1 MFINFYIYNKKE
13 SHFIIKKKVCF
24 VIIKM
29 AESTTTEE
37 PQSFILNIVYEIIQ
51 SPINLILVSVISF
64 LVYKIVKGR
73 TNVVNTTYEAP
84 KELPRLRRDFLVEE
98 LKPYDGNVSEGNPDG
113 RILVAV
119 NFNVYDVTKGKRFY
133 GPGKF
138 F

>member
-1 MFINFYIYNKKE
+1 
-13 SHFIIKKKVCF
+13 
-24 VIIKM
+24 M
-29 AESTTTEE
+29 ADSTTTAEE

-73 TNVVNTTYEAP
+73 SNVVNTTYEPP
-84 KELPRLRRDFLVEE
+84 KELPRLRRDFRVEE
-98 LKPYDGNVSEGNPDG
+98 LTTYDGNVTEQNPDG

-133 GPGKF
+133 GPGTVLKKILF
-138 F
+138 FFFLISYYAIYVLI